1 MAVDVDPEEPAGL
14 TALSRLAEAQAG
26 VVTVGQLSVLGVS
39 RSQLRSRLRRE
50 WRYVL
55 PRVVALTGAPLNEQ
69 QRYVAALL
77 YAGRDAALASLTA
90 AAWHGVKAAR
100 VDHMVRVIV
109 PIDRCVIDQSF
120 VVVRRTTRADE
131 GRWVRG
137 PLTLCRPARSVA
149 DAAREA
155 GGDQARA
162 IVIEAVQK
170 RLVGLH
176 HVRHELLAGPT
187 RGAGDLRRAI
197 EEAERG
203 AWSIPEADLARLVT
217 TSRVLP
223 PMLANPVLEIGQVR
237 LPTPDGWFDDV
248 ALAVQVHSRRFHS
261 GYLDW
266 EATVSSDGVFAEH
279 GVPLVTVTPRQ
290 IALDSA
296 AVLRRIELAHASAR
310 LRPRP
315 AVRATARASAA

>member
-1 MAVDVDPEEPAGL
+1 MGWAGRPLDATLPRPSVHRPRRRLVVHRAVTRYPHRSTGHGNLLVMAVDVDPEEPAGL

-50 WRYVL
+50 WRYVP
-55 PRVVALTGAPLNEQ
+55 PRVVAPTGGPLNEQ

-170 RLVGLH
+170 RLG
-176 HVRHELLAGPT
+176 
-187 RGAGDLRRAI
+187 RA
-197 EEAERG
+197 A
-203 AWSIPEADLARLVT
+203 
-217 TSRVLP
+217 
-223 PMLANPVLEIGQVR
+223 
-237 LPTPDGWFDDV
+237 
-248 ALAVQVHSRRFHS
+248 
-261 GYLDW
+261 
-266 EATVSSDGVFAEH
+266 
-279 GVPLVTVTPRQ
+279 
-290 IALDSA
+290 
-296 AVLRRIELAHASAR
+296 
-310 LRPRP
+310 PRP
-315 AVRATARASAA
+315 DRPPPRPPPGGRGPR